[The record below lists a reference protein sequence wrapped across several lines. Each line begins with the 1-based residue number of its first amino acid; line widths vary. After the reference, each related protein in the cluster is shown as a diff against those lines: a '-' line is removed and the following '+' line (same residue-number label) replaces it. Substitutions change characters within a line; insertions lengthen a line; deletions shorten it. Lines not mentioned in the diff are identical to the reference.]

1 MIVPEATDAGP
12 VKGGIVSFKQ
22 TVGEAVVMVPTEVI
36 SFSITVKEA
45 IALVQLPA
53 PEVTSTLITSPPSIT
68 IDKAVGSK
76 VLVELV

>member
-1 MIVPEATDAGP
+1 
-12 VKGGIVSFKQ
+12 
-22 TVGEAVVMVPTEVI
+22 MVPTEVI